1 MDKINFNDL
10 PNDIKNLIFSKNR
23 AWTKNEIYKY
33 KRNYLEVLDHLVDI
47 IETTDQIYY
56 EANEEEEFTEEG
68 YGFVYAMLECI
79 NEENL
84 QNKYE
89 VQEAIAFENYYGCE

>member
-23 AWTKNEIYKY
+23 MWTKKQIDHNKFLFREVVDHINEIA
-33 KRNYLEVLDHLVDI
+33 
-47 IETTDQIYY
+47 ETTLQIYY
-56 EANEEEEFTEEG
+56 DANEEEEIIDWSW
-68 YGFVYAMLECI
+68 GFGNAMIECI

-84 QNKYE
+84 NKVVDLE
-89 VQEAIAFENYYGCE
+89 ELIAFQNYYDCE